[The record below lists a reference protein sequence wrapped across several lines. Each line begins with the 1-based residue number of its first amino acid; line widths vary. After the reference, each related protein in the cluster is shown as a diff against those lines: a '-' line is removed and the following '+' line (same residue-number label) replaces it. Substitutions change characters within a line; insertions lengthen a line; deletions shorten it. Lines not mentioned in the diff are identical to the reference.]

1 MLENRYLRAGAF
13 FLVAFSVPV
22 VLGVLSSDVDGVLR
36 VGVVMGIVRAVTSQ
50 LFEPAGPLAE

>member
-22 VLGVLSSDVDGVLR
+22 VLGMLLSDVDGGLR
-36 VGVVMGIVRAVTSQ
+36 VGVTMGIVWAVMSQ
-50 LFEPAGPLAE
+50 FFEPADPLTE